1 MKFETICNLII
12 AICGVIPTI
21 VSLVV
26 LIVNIIK
33 NKNWT
38 LIVTMIKEA
47 MTTVETYAK
56 EHPEMTSDDKLN
68 MALES
73 VKSACSAAGIKLD
86 TELIKKIISYINE
99 MCSWSKTVNN
109 NSAIEETKAIES
121 K

>member
-56 EHPEMTSDDKLN
+56 EHPEMPSDDKLN

-109 NSAIEETKAIES
+109 NSAIEETKTIES